1 MVAVDIWNLTSRTAR
16 VNKEGVYLLPATQHI
31 LLRRTSNGGLE
42 WWWLPSF
49 SVWVK
54 WDCFSKQG
62 FNRVLFSSEEGTG
75 WEDKSELDHS
85 SEIIAACFLKELK
98 QQFVIKFSIAQD
110 TTPTVSC
117 GKFVVRFQGEK
128 S

>member
-31 LLRRTSNGGLE
+31 PLRQTSNGGFE
-42 WWWLPSF
+42 WWQLPSF

-54 WDCFSKQG
+54 WDRFSKQG
-62 FNRVLFSSEEGTG
+62 FNGVLFSSEEGTG

-85 SEIIAACFLKELK
+85 SEIIAACLLKELK
-98 QQFVIKFSIAQD
+98 RQFCNEILHCPRPAPHCFLW
-110 TTPTVSC
+110 
-117 GKFVVRFQGEK
+117 
-128 S
+128 